1 MGVSTSTVSRAA
13 QNKYIQF
20 QGRII
25 PVRSFFT
32 TAIRPDAAVSSHAVK
47 QRLQSLIRAEDPAAP
62 LSDEA
67 LRLALSA
74 LGIEVSRRAV
84 AKYRAEWAF
93 RPRPSAKS
101 AERRARS
108 NILSGGTFTMAS
120 VYDRT
125 DIYDLFDSPKRMHRP
140 SPTGRPFSTAGPFA
154 RRSM

>member
-1 MGVSTSTVSRAA
+1 MGVSTSTASRAA

-84 AKYRAEWAF
+84 AKYRAEMGI
-93 RPRPSAKS
+93 PSSSQRK
-101 AERRARS
+101 
-108 NILSGGTFTMAS
+108 
-120 VYDRT
+120 
-125 DIYDLFDSPKRMHRP
+125 KR
-140 SPTGRPFSTAGPFA
+140 
-154 RRSM
+154 